1 VRKIVQWEKSWIK
14 DRTIPE
20 SKAGKHKHN
29 ISWMDD
35 EGLLSAVQE
44 FIKSQGESQL
54 ESLYYML
61 NVKLKMKKK
70 KIGINSPKLAQF
82 VNDYITKNR
91 SDLQKN
97 LGSIGRIGRTIL
109 SGDAPASICSRTA
122 RRWLNRLG
130 YNLRDGKWDVFPSG
144 HEREDGVVEDRQ

>member
-1 VRKIVQWEKSWIK
+1 VARSCGKGGHTVRKIVQWEKSWIK

-54 ESLYYML
+54 ESPYYPL
-61 NVKLKMKKK
+61 NVKLKMK
-70 KIGINSPKLAQF
+70 NRHQF
-82 VNDYITKNR
+82 SQTCPV
-91 SDLQKN
+91 
-97 LGSIGRIGRTIL
+97 
-109 SGDAPASICSRTA
+109 C
-122 RRWLNRLG
+122 
-130 YNLRDGKWDVFPSG
+130 
-144 HEREDGVVEDRQ
+144 